1 MIDQEGLINL
11 KLREKIHKDFSEK
24 LDKKYI
30 YHDLDH
36 TKRVIKSAIKI
47 GASYDLSEEQWKVL
61 LTACLL
67 HDFGFIKSHINHE
80 KTGADIAGSILTEY
94 GYNQDQIKSVKSL
107 ILVTEAIAI
116 PNNKLESIIRDSDLE
131 YLGSNDFE
139 KISEKLKDEWLFCD
153 VVTSEE
159 EFYKLQLDFLINH
172 QFHTEYMRKKG
183 KKLKNKNIR
192 YAHQMVKKSH
202 H

>member
-24 LDKKYI
+24 LDKKYL
-30 YHDLDH
+30 YHNLDH

-47 GASYDLSEEQWKVL
+47 GASYDLSDDQWKVL

-80 KTGADIAGSILTEY
+80 ETGADIAESILTEY
-94 GYNQDQIKSVKSL
+94 GYNQEQIKSVKSL
-107 ILVTEAIAI
+107 ILVTKAIAI
-116 PNNKLESIIRDSDLE
+116 PNNNLESIIRDSDLE
-131 YLGSNDFE
+131 YLGSNNFE
-139 KISEKLKDEWLFCD
+139 IISEKLKEEWIACN
-153 VVTSEE
+153 VVSSEE

-183 KKLKNKNIR
+183 KELKNKNIR

>member
-30 YHDLDH
+30 YHNLDH
-36 TKRVIKSAIKI
+36 TKRVVKSAIKI

-61 LTACLL
+61 ITACLL
-67 HDFGFIKSHINHE
+67 HDFGFIKSHIKHE
-80 KTGADIAGSILTEY
+80 ETGADIAGSILTEY

-131 YLGSNDFE
+131 YLGSNEFE

>member
-1 MIDQEGLINL
+1 MINQEGLINL

-172 QFHTEYMRKKG
+172 QFHTEYMKKKG

>member
-1 MIDQEGLINL
+1 MIDLEGLINL

-24 LDKKYI
+24 LDKKYL
-30 YHDLDH
+30 YHNLDH
-36 TKRVIKSAIKI
+36 TKRVVKSAIKI
-47 GASYDLSEEQWKVL
+47 GASYDLSDDQWKVL

-80 KTGADIAGSILTEY
+80 ETGADIAESILTEY
-94 GYNQDQIKSVKSL
+94 GYNQEQIKSVKSL
-107 ILVTEAIAI
+107 ILVTKAIAI
-116 PNNKLESIIRDSDLE
+116 PNNNLESIIRDSDLE
-131 YLGSNDFE
+131 YLGSNNFE
-139 KISEKLKDEWLFCD
+139 IISEKLKEEWVACN
-153 VVTSEE
+153 VVSSEE

-183 KKLKNKNIR
+183 KELKNKNIR

>member
-1 MIDQEGLINL
+1 MINQEGLINL

>member
-1 MIDQEGLINL
+1 MIDLEGLINL

-24 LDKKYI
+24 LDKKYL
-30 YHDLDH
+30 YHNLDH
-36 TKRVIKSAIKI
+36 TKRVVKSAIKI
-47 GASYDLSEEQWKVL
+47 GASYDLSDDQWKVL

-80 KTGADIAGSILTEY
+80 ETGADIAESILTEY
-94 GYNQDQIKSVKSL
+94 GYNQEQIKSVKSL
-107 ILVTEAIAI
+107 ILVTKAIAI
-116 PNNKLESIIRDSDLE
+116 PNNNLESIIRDSDLE
-131 YLGSNDFE
+131 YLGSNNFE
-139 KISEKLKDEWLFCD
+139 IISEKLKQEWVACN
-153 VVTSEE
+153 VVSSEE

-183 KKLKNKNIR
+183 KELKNKNIR

>member
-47 GASYDLSEEQWKVL
+47 GASYDLSDDQWKVL

-80 KTGADIAGSILTEY
+80 ETGADIAESILTEY
-94 GYNQDQIKSVKSL
+94 GYNQEQIKSVKSL
-107 ILVTEAIAI
+107 ILVTKAIAI
-116 PNNKLESIIRDSDLE
+116 PNNNLESIIRDSDLE
-131 YLGSNDFE
+131 YLGSNNFE
-139 KISEKLKDEWLFCD
+139 IISEKLKEEWVACN
-153 VVTSEE
+153 VVSSEE

-183 KKLKNKNIR
+183 KELKNKNIR